1 MNNLPFKEKI
11 LEENNKYL
19 LVERVFNKDL
29 DSEQLIWHRDK
40 EDRDIILKEG
50 SGWYLQLDNQL
61 PTLMIEKCNYS
72 IPKET
77 WHRIINKNNTKL
89 IIKVRKYK

>member
-1 MNNLPFKEKI
+1 MFPFKEEV
-11 LEENNKYL
+11 LETSKTYTLVKREFDNNL
-19 LVERVFNKDL
+19 T
-29 DSEQLIWHRDK
+29 SEELIWHRDR

-50 SGWYLQLDNQL
+50 SGWYLQLDNEL
-61 PTLMIEKCNYS
+61 PTLMIEKCKYS

-89 IIKVRKYK
+89 IIEVRKYK